1 MFTQAGCYYC
11 QFSDPAWVRILQE
24 FDNRPLVSLA
34 WHVWWP
40 GQTPAADPYYY
51 GIHTLVPGPFS
62 VIDERV
68 GYYAVNGAPSLIF
81 DGGGPGSGVGL
92 WGYTGT
98 GIDIPFI
105 YDDYKAKAVQQ
116 VADTTTVSI
125 ALTGDL
131 RSADATVRATITA
144 VDPVTQT
151 NLHYRLVVYED
162 DIYFLGSNGIQVQT
176 RVVRDVIADE
186 PISLSMG
193 TTDIRTHTFALG
205 PSWDLNALGVV
216 AFVQTDNTVVNSWGN
231 YNGEI
236 LQAAGLR
243 FVEPSVLVVRDDDQN
258 PADYE
263 EFFDADLSQT
273 GYNYHMYNTLEAGDV
288 GANDLKATPTA
299 PDLAAHGAVIWSTG
313 SETTNTLNAAER
325 SLIAGYLDNGARS
338 LLVTGENIGEEVYGT
353 GAGQDPVW
361 YRNYLH
367 TERLG
372 NYAQTTIVG
381 VASDPISDQFKAPDS
396 LSIVGTSHDRLLIP
410 VSQQPISSV
419 AFNYGGGTAQAAI
432 RAQHDTNS
440 RVVYMAHNFFEGGDA
455 DKEIVMQRILEWL
468 DCAAS
473 PATTVT
479 GPSPGTVFA
488 PGEAVPITWN
498 SVDVYVPPWGVSIE
512 YTTNS
517 ASPVWTSI
525 ASGQPNDGVY
535 TWTAPAVLSDAVRF
549 RITADDGCPTTI
561 SIPALGAPD
570 ITIADVHDLPLT
582 PTIGLGRLASF
593 RVDLLY
599 SDPATL
605 FADAL
610 GEVTRV
616 RWYDPTDALN
626 PWKTWTPS
634 AGGDLT
640 AIDNTMGFWVESSGT
655 VTVSILGAEDPS
667 TDIALHRGWNLVG
680 YPSLTPGY
688 TVQNLKTVTGA
699 TRVEGYDA
707 TAGPYYLRVLPPTYT
722 LRAGEGYWVYVPND
736 TVWTVAG

>member
-1 MFTQAGCYYC
+1 
-11 QFSDPAWVRILQE
+11 
-24 FDNRPLVSLA
+24 
-34 WHVWWP
+34 
-40 GQTPAADPYYY
+40 
-51 GIHTLVPGPFS
+51 
-62 VIDERV
+62 
-68 GYYAVNGAPSLIF
+68 
-81 DGGGPGSGVGL
+81 
-92 WGYTGT
+92 
-98 GIDIPFI
+98 
-105 YDDYKAKAVQQ
+105 
-116 VADTTTVSI
+116 
-125 ALTGDL
+125 
-131 RSADATVRATITA
+131 
-144 VDPVTQT
+144 
-151 NLHYRLVVYED
+151 
-162 DIYFLGSNGIQVQT
+162 
-176 RVVRDVIADE
+176 
-186 PISLSMG
+186 
-193 TTDIRTHTFALG
+193 
-205 PSWDLNALGVV
+205 
-216 AFVQTDNTVVNSWGN
+216 
-231 YNGEI
+231 
-236 LQAAGLR
+236 
-243 FVEPSVLVVRDDDQN
+243 
-258 PADYE
+258 
-263 EFFDADLSQT
+263 
-273 GYNYHMYNTLEAGDV
+273 
-288 GANDLKATPTA
+288 
-299 PDLAAHGAVIWSTG
+299 
-313 SETTNTLNAAER
+313 
-325 SLIAGYLDNGARS
+325 
-338 LLVTGENIGEEVYGT
+338 
-353 GAGQDPVW
+353 
-361 YRNYLH
+361 
-367 TERLG
+367 
-372 NYAQTTIVG
+372 
-381 VASDPISDQFKAPDS
+381 
-396 LSIVGTSHDRLLIP
+396 
-410 VSQQPISSV
+410 
-419 AFNYGGGTAQAAI
+419 
-432 RAQHDTNS
+432 
-440 RVVYMAHNFFEGGDA
+440 VYMAQNFFEGGDA
-455 DKEIVMQRILEWL
+455 DREIVLQRILEWL

-498 SVDVYVPPWGVSIE
+498 SVDVYVPRWGVSIE